1 MSKPS
6 ANQNPEQKAR
16 DRIDRQLIA
25 AGWLV
30 QDKKSINLNAGPG
43 IAVREYQTDVG
54 PADYVLFVAKQAAGV
69 IEAKP
74 EDWGHKITMVEDQS
88 QGYANATLK
97 WVSNSTALRF
107 VYESTGVIT
116 RFTDG
121 GDPAPR
127 SREIFNFHRPET
139 LAEWLSQPATLRARL
154 QQLPPLVHDGLRDC
168 QITAITNLEES
179 FKQDRPRAL
188 VQMAT
193 GSGKTFTAI
202 TATYRLL
209 KHAGAKRILFLV
221 DTKNL
226 GEQAEQE
233 FMAFLPNDDNRKF
246 TELYSLQRL
255 KSSFMATDTQVSIS
269 TIQRMYSL
277 LKGEDLDEA
286 AEESPPSGANLLH
299 KTPLPVVYNPKIPPE
314 FFDVIVI
321 DECHRSIY
329 NLWRQVIEYFDAYL
343 IGLTAT
349 PDNRTYGFFNKNV
362 VSEYDHEKAVADGV
376 NVGNE
381 IYVIETEKTK
391 QGGTLTARQQI
402 EKRERLTRK
411 KRWEIQDEEE
421 AYTGK
426 QLDRDI
432 VNPDQIRTVIRAF
445 REKLPDIFPGR
456 FLDGKHEVPK
466 TLIFAKTDSHADDII
481 HTVREEFG
489 EGNQFC
495 KKITYKI
502 EEDPKSVLSQFR
514 NDYYPRIAVTV
525 DMIATGTDVKP
536 LECLLFMRD
545 VKSRNYFE
553 QMKGRGTRTLDADS
567 LKKVTPSATSAK
579 THYVIVDAIGVTK
592 SLKTASQPLI
602 TKPGVSLKNLAMGVM
617 MGQHD
622 EDTVSSLAGRLARLD
637 KQLDDKERAR
647 ISEKTG
653 GKPLP
658 LIVGELFN
666 AINPDVIEQT
676 ALTLAGQ
683 PEGTNPGD
691 SARDQAREQ
700 LVGQAANVFN
710 GELIELIDNIRRDKE
725 QTIVHDDLDSVTTA
739 EWAGDTE
746 DNAKALTQEFA
757 DYLQEHRD
765 DIDALSIYF
774 QTPARRSDITYQM
787 IRELLERLRS
797 DRPKLAPLR
806 VWQAYAHLD
815 KYKGDSP
822 IGDLTA
828 LVALIRRVTGL
839 DSTLA
844 TYATTVRRN
853 FQSWV
858 MHHHSGAGEKFNEE
872 QMDWLQMIRDH
883 IISSFHIE
891 RDDLEM
897 APFDS
902 KGGMGRMY
910 QLFGDGMDDV
920 IKELNRELV
929 A

>member
-16 DRIDRQLIA
+16 DRIDSQLIA

-30 QDKKSINLNAGPG
+30 QNKKSINLNAGPG

-97 WVSNSTALRF
+97 WVNNPTALRF

-139 LAEWLSQPATLRARL
+139 LAEWLSQPTTLRASL

-168 QITAITNLEES
+168 QITAITNLEKS
-179 FKQDRPRAL
+179 FKQDKPRAL

-221 DTKNL
+221 DTRNL

-277 LKGEDLDEA
+277 LKGEELDEA
-286 AEESPPSGANLLH
+286 TEESPPTGANLLS
-299 KTPLPVVYNPKIPPE
+299 KTPLPVVYNHKIPPE

-391 QGGTLTARQQI
+391 QGGTLTAKQQI

-411 KRWEIQDEEE
+411 KRWEIQDEDETY
-421 AYTGK
+421 AGK
-426 QLDRDI
+426 QLDRNI
-432 VNPDQIRTVIRAF
+432 VNPDQIRTVIRTF
-445 REKLPDIFPGR
+445 KEKLPDIFPGR
-456 FLDGKHEVPK
+456 KEVPK

-481 HTVREEFG
+481 HSVREEFG

-502 EEDPKSVLSQFR
+502 EEDPKSLLAQFR

-567 LKKVTPSATSAK
+567 LKKVTPSATTAK

-637 KQLDDKERAR
+637 KQLNDKERAR
-647 ISEKTG
+647 ISEKAG
-653 GKPLP
+653 GKPLL

-666 AINPDVIEQT
+666 AINPDTIEQT

-700 LVGQAANVFN
+700 LVGHAANVFN
-710 GELIELIDNIRRDKE
+710 GELVELIDSIRRDKE
-725 QTIVHDDLDSVTTA
+725 QTLVHDDLDSVITA

-765 DIDALSIYF
+765 NIEALSIYF

-815 KYKGDSP
+815 NYKGDSP

-828 LVALIRRVTGL
+828 LVALLRRVTGL
-839 DSTLA
+839 DNTLS
-844 TYATTVRRN
+844 TYASTVRRN
-853 FQSWV
+853 FQSWI
-858 MHHHSGAGEKFNEE
+858 MQHHSGAGEKFNEE
-872 QMDWLQMIRDH
+872 QMAWLQMVRDH

-902 KGGMGRMY
+902 KGGMGKMY

-920 IKELNRELV
+920 IDELNRELV